1 MATKTVR
8 MLDPRDLTLS
18 DREQVAAAADRLRS
32 EGELPAEVRS
42 FIAGLLGRLADGRSV
57 AAVDRD
63 ELLTS
68 NEAADLIGVS
78 RPLLNQ
84 LLDEGRLPFHTTQ
97 GGHRR
102 IRVANVLA
110 YIEERDALAVQLA
123 AARARRASVGAR
135 VADELGLSK
144 ERAEALGIN

>member
-1 MATKTVR
+1 MPTKTVQT
-8 MLDPRDLTLS
+8 LDPSSLTVI
-18 DREQVAAAADRLRS
+18 DRERLAAVAERLRN
-32 EGELPAEVRS
+32 EDELPAEVRS
-42 FIAGLLGRLADGRSV
+42 FMAGLLGRLADGRSI

-68 NEAADLIGVS
+68 NEAAALIGVS
-78 RPLLNQ
+78 RPLLTQ
-84 LLDEGRLPFHTTQ
+84 LLDEGRLPFHTTH

-102 IRVANVLA
+102 IRVADVLA
-110 YIEERDALAVQLA
+110 YIEERDALAAQLA